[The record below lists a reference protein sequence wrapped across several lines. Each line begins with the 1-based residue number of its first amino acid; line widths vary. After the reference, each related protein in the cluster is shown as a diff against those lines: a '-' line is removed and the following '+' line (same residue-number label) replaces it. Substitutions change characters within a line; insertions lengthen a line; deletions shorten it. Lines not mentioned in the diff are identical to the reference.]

1 MIVLDTHAWLWW
13 VNSVPDALPAPLL
26 DKLESAGTRVGV
38 ASISCLE
45 VALLARKGRIELPC
59 ALNRWFALALG
70 ESQIE
75 LLPLTPEIATASTVL
90 PDIHKDPADRII
102 IATAQSHSATLATAD
117 ETIRRYPNLDVTWQ
131 S

>member
-13 VNSVPDALPAPLL
+13 VNSVPGTLPALLL
-26 DKLESAGTRVGV
+26 DKLESEDTRVGV

-45 VALLARKGRIELPC
+45 VALLARKRRIELPC

-70 ESQIE
+70 ESRIE
-75 LLPLTPEIATASTVL
+75 LLPLTPEIATASTEL

-102 IATAQSHSATLATAD
+102 IATTQSHNAVLASAD
-117 ETIRRYPNLDVTWQ
+117 ETIRRYPDLEVTWQ
-131 S
+131 P

>member
-13 VNSVPDALPAPLL
+13 VNSVPGTLPAPLL
-26 DKLESAGTRVGV
+26 DKLESEGTRVGV

-45 VALLARKGRIELPC
+45 VALLPRKGRIELPC
-59 ALNRWFALALG
+59 ALNRWFALALS

-75 LLPLTPEIATASTVL
+75 LLPLTPEIATASTEL

-102 IATAQSHSATLATAD
+102 IATAQAHSAVLATAD
-117 ETIRRYPNLDVTWQ
+117 ETIRRYPNLGVTW
-131 S
+131 